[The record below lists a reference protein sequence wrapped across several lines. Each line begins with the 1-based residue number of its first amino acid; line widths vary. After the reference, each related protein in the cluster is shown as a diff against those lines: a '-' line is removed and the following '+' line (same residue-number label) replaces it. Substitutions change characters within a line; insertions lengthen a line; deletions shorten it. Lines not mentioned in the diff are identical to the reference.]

1 MAQKR
6 VQHIPENSNPIQEK
20 FVNYIMK
27 DGKKSTARQIF
38 KDMLAFIEKK
48 GNKNPMEIFE
58 KALEKAKPIMEVRPR
73 RIGGAVYQI
82 PVEVK
87 PHRQM
92 SLSFRWILAAARGK
106 KGQEM
111 AKKLADELIDAS
123 NEQGAAI
130 KKRDDTHRMAQ
141 SNKAF
146 AHLAKYQG
154 VK

>member
-6 VQHIPENSNPIQEK
+6 VQYIPEGSNPIQEK
-20 FVNYIMK
+20 FINYIMK
-27 DGKKSTARQIF
+27 DGKKSTARDIF
-38 KDMLAFIEKK
+38 KETMKLIEKK
-48 GNKNPMEIFE
+48 GHKNPMEIFE
-58 KALEKAKPIMEVRPR
+58 LALEKTKPNMEVRPR

-87 PHRQM
+87 PHRQTA
-92 SLSFRWILAAARGK
+92 LCFRWIIGAARGK
-106 KGQEM
+106 KGKEM
-111 AKKLADELIDAS
+111 AKKLADELIEAS

-146 AHLAKYQG
+146 AHLAKYQN

>member
-6 VQHIPENSNPIQEK
+6 AIFVPEGSTPIQEK
-20 FVNYIMK
+20 FINYIMK
-27 DGKKSTARQIF
+27 EGKKTTARKIF
-38 KDMLAFIEKK
+38 KDTLQYIEKK

-58 KALEKAKPIMEVRPR
+58 KAMEKVKPQMEVRPR

-87 PHRQM
+87 PQRQIA
-92 SLSFRWILAAARGK
+92 LTFRWILAAARGK
-106 KGQEM
+106 KGSEM
-111 AKKLADELIDAS
+111 SRKLADELLEAS

-130 KKRDDTHRMAQ
+130 KKRDDTHKMAQ